1 MTTGVTHTRIRL
13 FNIGANRGPGDEVA
27 IVYDAKNIGSEV
39 MANDEGSAYWTL
51 PINHA
56 LINHFQP
63 LLRHYKIERLN
74 HVTGGYDLVGAGLLT
89 GADVTNDEVVFSG
102 SDYMSIMNTY
112 YTEVLGAS
120 PDATTPLVYDTG
132 GISTVAGTYTYD
144 SATAGVGRS
153 ASFVSFGS
161 SRTTIS
167 QDWNSNGGASPA
179 SADEDHLPTG
189 SATLAYSIST
199 VVGGS
204 ISFEVATSGAHSI
217 TAGNTVTISGY
228 TGTNPTRV
236 NGTHTVFSTL
246 GNTFTILSNGTG
258 FALNSGGGTAYTIGY
273 THRSLLKFDLTTNAE
288 WSTLTRVKKAT
299 LKLYGSS
306 TTTHVSPTSTT
317 SRNLQVHRATLDWT
331 VDTTAG
337 SENNYDDAVN
347 ATCDWGTMGL
357 NTSYAGTAVTK
368 AFTGVIN
375 NQLYEVDVTAFV
387 QAWKTGTAN
396 HGFYL
401 SNSAELSS
409 YRGITFFSTA
419 YTSTAYRPKLVIE
432 YETETATSNGYDV
445 DGLFKAT
452 TETKTYVSTPRI
464 SGREPLLSKN
474 SATSTLADRTPISM
488 YFLDKSSNLFS
499 NGSYWPTRS
508 FFPDNLELPLDY
520 DTNNLTTGA
529 TPGATT
535 DTNMNRFVVKYD
547 EENEKYILTGILR
560 LERSKENSTTNR
572 WNDYI
577 KSTSIYANYTV
588 NDIVLHFYSSPG
600 GELFSVYL
608 WKKTNTADGY
618 SALSTNS
625 WRSLEIPFWVEVFP
639 HDTTTAKKVDPPT
652 APAIEAPSTTYSVD
666 HTVSSVVVGGL
677 TRYAVPSTAQYRVP
691 ILLTGQSYEFQVMA
705 TASITDTGGDHELR
719 SGLVSAYNQDK
730 SPMSLRSET
739 LQNILSRYLTTAD
752 KGAFD
757 KPPVGAV
764 EVGRM
769 NWATIENVNA
779 GVWPSSKLRYF
790 TTGENITDFLRNIGD
805 KQMSANV
812 EENGLIDIEGVG
824 IPGRTI
830 FNFVGV
836 RRSDGSAADG
846 SKLYINPNMI
856 DQPAL
861 TLEYPGV
868 VGAFRY
874 NSDGRRLRNDIRLIP
889 STAYL
894 SGSYTNMSS
903 VRLQGVTKVNEQS
916 QQVYGLAPILTAQQ
930 GFIDAADAS
939 KAANR
944 LLEQREDFDVAST
957 LTIQLE
963 RDKLNPFKDFFLG
976 DAVRVFV
983 RRDNVNLTN
992 SLYLDLLAGIYII
1005 AGVTYKVGPDGAE
1018 DVILQLLNSK
1028 YFAAVAG

>member
-13 FNIGANRGPGDEVA
+13 FDIGANRGPGNEVA

-56 LINHFQP
+56 LINQFQP

-74 HVTGGYDLVGAGLLT
+74 HVTGTYDLVGAGLLT

-102 SDYMSIMNTY
+102 SDYMGILNTY
-112 YTEVLGAS
+112 YTEVLGAAA
-120 PDATTPLVYDTG
+120 DATTPLVYDTG
-132 GISTVAGTYTYD
+132 GISAVAGTYTYD

-161 SRTTIS
+161 SRSTIS

-199 VVGGS
+199 VVGS
-204 ISFEVATSGAHSI
+204 TISFEVATSSAHSI
-217 TAGNTVTISGY
+217 TAGSTVTISGY
-228 TGTNPTRV
+228 TGSQPTRV

-246 GNTFTILSNGTG
+246 NNTFTVLSNGTS

-337 SENNYDDAVN
+337 SENNYDDAAN

-357 NTSYAGTAVTK
+357 STSYAGTAVTK
-368 AFTGVIN
+368 AFTGVTN
-375 NQLYEVDVTAFV
+375 NQLYEVDVTTFV
-387 QAWKTGTAN
+387 QAWKSGTAN

-474 SATSTLADRTPISM
+474 TPTSALADRTPISM
-488 YFLDKSSNLFS
+488 YFLDKSSDLLS
-499 NGSYWPTRS
+499 SGSYWPSRS
-508 FFPDNLELPLDY
+508 FFPENLELPENY
-520 DTNNLTTGA
+520 DTNNATTGA

-560 LERSKENSTTNR
+560 IERSTQNSTTNR
-572 WNDYI
+572 WTDYI
-577 KSTSIYANYTV
+577 KGTSIYSNFTV
-588 NDIVLHFYSSPG
+588 NDIVLHFASSPG

-608 WKKTNTADGY
+608 WKKNNTADGY
-618 SALSTNS
+618 AALSANPH
-625 WRSLEIPFWVEVFP
+625 RSLEIPFWVEVFP
-639 HDTTTAKKVDPPT
+639 WDTTTARKVDPPT
-652 APAIEAPSTTYSVD
+652 APASDTSVD
-666 HTVSSVVVGGL
+666 HTVSSTVVGGL
-677 TRYAVPSTAQYRVP
+677 TRYVAPTTAQYRVP

-719 SGLVSAYNQDK
+719 TAWVNAYNQDK

-739 LQNILSRYLTTAD
+739 LQNILSRYLTTVD

-757 KPPVGAV
+757 KPAVGGV

-779 GVWPSSKLRYF
+779 SGWPADKLRYF

-805 KQMSANV
+805 KQMS
-812 EENGLIDIEGVG
+812 ENGDVVIEGVDV
-824 IPGRTI
+824 PGRVI
-830 FNFVGV
+830 MNFVGV
-836 RRSDGSAADG
+836 RKANGNPADA
-846 SKLYINPNMI
+846 SKFFINPNMT
-856 DQPAL
+856 DQPVA

-868 VGAFRY
+868 IGAFRY
-874 NSDGRRLRNDIRLIP
+874 NADGRRVRNDIRLIP
-889 STAYL
+889 ATAYL
-894 SGSYTNMSS
+894 SGAYTNMSN
-903 VRLQGVTKVNEQS
+903 VRLKGVTEVNEQS
-916 QQVYGLAPILTAQQ
+916 QQIYGLAPILTAQQ
-930 GFIDAADAS
+930 GFIDEEDAR
-939 KAANR
+939 KAAKR
-944 LLEQREDFDVAST
+944 GLEQREDFDVAST

-983 RRDNVNLTN
+983 RRDNVNVTN
-992 SLYLDLLAGIYII
+992 SFTDLLAGIYII
-1005 AGVTYKVGPDGAE
+1005 AGVVYKVGTDGAE
-1018 DVILQLLNSK
+1018 DVTLQLLNSK
-1028 YFAAVAG
+1028 YFAAVSG